1 MTMGLSPHL
10 EYAWIADDEP
20 VLSTKPEPESGEIP
34 LADLINAC
42 VATGGPQDG
51 AKHPAETAWENDYK
65 RVQII
70 PPQCAQNAPESVE
83 ASFAEQIK
91 GMGFT
96 VYPEATASQRQVDLS
111 GEPNPAD
118 PHGIPQHTPG
128 AKNDAGKIR
137 ASLLLSFP
145 RALWAIATVA
155 DYGSRKYT
163 RDGWEHVPEGE
174 ERYADA
180 QWRHLLMGQMEENDQ
195 ESGLPHAW
203 HAAWGVLATL
213 ELQLRKQE
221 AEQ

>member
-1 MTMGLSPHL
+1 MARLVGKGDEDWGAPNFYAGRSPQI
-10 EYAWIADDEP
+10 EYAWIADEKP
-20 VLSTKPEPESGEIP
+20 ALST
-34 LADLINAC
+34 
-42 VATGGPQDG
+42 QDG
-51 AKHPAETAWENDYK
+51 IIDCSGGYPAYIVFPSNTEAVK
-65 RVQII
+65 I
-70 PPQCAQNAPESVE
+70 PQEAPESVE
-83 ASFAEQIK
+83 APFAE
-91 GMGFT
+91 T
-96 VYPEATASQRQVDLS
+96 
-111 GEPNPAD
+111 NPAD
-118 PHGIPQHTPG
+118 PHGVPQHSPG

-163 RDGWEHVPEGE
+163 RNGWEHVPEGE
-174 ERYADA
+174 ERYEDA
-180 QWRHLLMGQMEENDQ
+180 KWRHLLMGQMEENDQ